1 MLFRLALIALLSL
14 SIKAE
19 FVEVEI
25 VTTQYLNGT
34 PVTNVNVIADDPVIA
49 EQIKDEMIKN
59 YKETQNPLPID
70 GQTNDNPKMF
80 LPSTQVFR
88 EADRMFESFQRNI
101 DQIFSLINNLMNPQ
115 SSLIRRSPSGSNLR
129 IFNNQPEIITDNVE
143 EVIEDANENPND
155 LENNIDFAVEQT
167 TVTNPII
174 TDELAPV
181 TVQIIELQPVQEQE
195 EKAAPAKNKGK
206 KKSGHRKHQKAEEIQ
221 DLDLKSN
228 NDDSAQNLKI
238 PSNEVGLN
246 TDQSIEQGSS
256 YVYIPSLVETSAP
269 SGKQTIITPYFWI
282 GVAILVVIGIL
293 YVRRRARF
301 KDASPVKYPAS
312 EIRYDEF
319 HTLEERA

>member
-174 TDELAPV
+174 TDE
-181 TVQIIELQPVQEQE
+181 
-195 EKAAPAKNKGK
+195 
-206 KKSGHRKHQKAEEIQ
+206 
-221 DLDLKSN
+221 
-228 NDDSAQNLKI
+228 
-238 PSNEVGLN
+238 
-246 TDQSIEQGSS
+246 
-256 YVYIPSLVETSAP
+256 
-269 SGKQTIITPYFWI
+269 
-282 GVAILVVIGIL
+282 
-293 YVRRRARF
+293 
-301 KDASPVKYPAS
+301 
-312 EIRYDEF
+312 
-319 HTLEERA
+319 